1 MKRQLVT
8 AVALA
13 LLFASAFGAVQITNT
28 VRSACIPPALV
39 QAWS

>member
-1 MKRQLVT
+1 MKKQIVT

-13 LLFASAFGAVQITNT
+13 LLVASAFGAVHATNT
-28 VRSACIPPALV
+28 IRAACIPPSLV

>member
-13 LLFASAFGAVQITNT
+13 ILVASGFAAVHATHTI
-28 VRSACIPPALV
+28 RAACIPPAFV

>member
-1 MKRQLVT
+1 MRKHIVT

-13 LLFASAFGAVQITNT
+13 ALFASGFAAVHATDSI
-28 VRSACIPPALV
+28 RAACIPPALV